1 MAELRTTHEST
12 VTEDQ
17 IDHLGHMNVAFY
29 ALNAQAGTRALL
41 ADLPGWGDR
50 ARLVDDVYTRHHRE
64 QLLGTPLV
72 VRSALLA
79 ASRDG
84 LRLHHELAAAD
95 SGVLAATFV
104 HGIVPLDEAG
114 DRTALPDDVVAAL
127 AEEVIATP
135 EHATT
140 RTLSLDHDPM
150 AGAPSLATVVER
162 GLQVRK
168 ERRIGPG
175 ECDDAGRYRIELA
188 PMLTWGGEPVEGS
201 PGPFLDDTVSGTR
214 MGWASMETRVRFGS
228 MPTVGA
234 RIQSFGTG
242 VAVHDKV
249 THRVHWTYDLDTEAL
264 LTAFEAVSMAFDID
278 ARRPMSIPDAI
289 RQRELD
295 ALQPDLAP
303 GALA

>member
-1 MAELRTTHEST
+1 MDGLRTTHEST

-17 IDHLGHMNVAFY
+17 IDHLGHLNVAFY

-41 ADLPGWGDR
+41 TDLPAWDDR
-50 ARLVDDVYTRHHRE
+50 AAIVDDVYTRHHRE

-72 VRSALLA
+72 VRSAVLA

-104 HGIVPLDEAG
+104 HGVVALDESG
-114 DRTALPDDVVAAL
+114 DRAPLPDDVVATL
-127 AEEVIATP
+127 EREVVPTP
-135 EHATT
+135 PYAAT
-140 RTLSLDHDPM
+140 RTLSMDHDPM
-150 AGAPSLATVVER
+150 DGAPSLATVVER

-168 ERRIGPG
+168 ERRIAPA
-175 ECDDAGRYRIELA
+175 ECDDAGRYRIEMA

-201 PGPFLDDTVSGTR
+201 PGPILEDVAGGVR
-214 MGWASMETRVRFGS
+214 MGWASMETRVRFGL
-228 MPTVGA
+228 MPRVGA
-234 RIQSFGTG
+234 RIQSFGAG

-249 THRVHWTYDLDTEAL
+249 THRVHWTYDLDTEQL
-264 LTAFEAVSMAFDID
+264 LTAFEAVSMAFDI
-278 ARRPMSIPDAI
+278 AGRRPMSIPDAH